1 MDWRVYPSR
10 SKYVQEGAEHLIY
23 IHLRFFS
30 EASEDVGVGG
40 GIPRRPRYYPQENG
54 ILVASPPVQQ

>member
-10 SKYVQEGAEHLIY
+10 SEYVQEGAVRLIY

-30 EASEDVGVGG
+30 ETFEDVGVGG

-54 ILVASPPVQQ
+54 ILVASPSVQK